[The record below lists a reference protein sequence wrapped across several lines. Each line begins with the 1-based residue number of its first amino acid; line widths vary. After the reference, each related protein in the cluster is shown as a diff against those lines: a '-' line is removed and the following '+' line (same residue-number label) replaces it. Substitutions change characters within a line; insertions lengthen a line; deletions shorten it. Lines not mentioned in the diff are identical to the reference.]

1 MKKAWNAI
9 LTILALAFL
18 VAYSYP
24 AFVID
29 IESSIQQSLD
39 VIQWV
44 SWFAFAL
51 DLAFNL
57 IKAKNKITYLKSHPL
72 EILAVALPMFRPLRL
87 LRFVSIGSVILK
99 RVNMARS
106 VGITLKVAVIAFFL
120 TYIAAVQITISER
133 IYENGNIKTFSDGY
147 WWAVTTVTT
156 VGYGDRFPVSTEGR
170 FIAFGLMVVG
180 ISLIGVIT
188 ASVAAWFVRM
198 MQDDS
203 EK

>member
-24 AFVID
+24 AFVLEVD
-29 IESSIQQSLD
+29 PSTQQVLELT
-39 VIQWV
+39 QWV
-44 SWFAFAL
+44 SWLAFAI

-57 IKAKNKITYLKSHPL
+57 AKAKDRIDFLKHHPL
-72 EILAVALPMFRPLRL
+72 EVLAVALPMFRPLRL
-87 LRFVSIGSVILK
+87 LRFLSIGSVVVAK
-99 RVNMARS
+99 VNMARS
-106 VGITLKVAVIAFFL
+106 VGITLKVAVISLFL
-120 TYIAAVQITISER
+120 TYIAAVQITVTER
-133 IYENGNIKTFSDGY
+133 VFENGNIKTFSDGF
-147 WWAVTTVTT
+147 WWAITTITT
-156 VGYGDRFPVSTEGR
+156 VGYGDRFPVSTGGR

-198 MQDDS
+198 MQD
-203 EK
+203 EN